1 MHLSQVLR
9 HSVLFCGVL
18 LSVYQPIV
26 RPQQSPDSASGSEL
40 KAAICPI
47 VYPNDEF
54 AGAKGVRYTFY
65 GNAFFIN
72 SQGYLVTAAHVLQT
86 FRDLGQPYIL
96 LDRPNAPPQLI
107 KTTIIAADWTH
118 DVAVLRATPNPFEA
132 NFHVAYLPLASAR
145 PVPGDAIVASALHPG
160 NIRTAATYK
169 LPVQDFSS
177 AQILGFVQTREE
189 TNLPETDLFVFS
201 HEVQKGQSGSP
212 VLLANSHEV
221 VGLVDGR
228 WLRPDSFSLPPA
240 NGGHATRYTG
250 PVGAAVPI
258 DYLIALLQK
267 NSVPFSAAPSHQV
280 KSAAQP

>member
-1 MHLSQVLR
+1 
-9 HSVLFCGVL
+9 VL

-26 RPQQSPDSASGSEL
+26 RAQQSPDSASGSEL

-47 VYPNDEF
+47 VYPSDES
-54 AGAKGVRYTFY
+54 AGAKGIRYTFY

-96 LDRPNAPPQLI
+96 LDRPNAPPQLL

-132 NFHVAYLPLASAR
+132 KFHVAYLPLASAR

-177 AQILGFVQTREE
+177 AQILGFVQTHEE

-228 WLRPDSFSLPPA
+228 RLRPDSFSLPPA